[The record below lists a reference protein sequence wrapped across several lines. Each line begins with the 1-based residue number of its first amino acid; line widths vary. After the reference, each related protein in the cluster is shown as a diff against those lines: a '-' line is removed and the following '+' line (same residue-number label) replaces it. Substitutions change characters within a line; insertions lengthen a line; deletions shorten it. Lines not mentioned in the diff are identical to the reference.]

1 MLAVLCIRLFDFQ
14 GGTKGSALCGVF
26 SPSTPP
32 WSDLVLLCA
41 AALRYS
47 SSMFQVPLWMFTKAC
62 VHPLWSSRA
71 LPSSFRCCLP
81 APCLLPLCWC
91 PCVVSRSAPPC
102 AALSP
107 GSCRPPYF
115 FSLSFG
121 LSLSPCLFSCF
132 ASCGDGVILGSVL
145 NLFLP
150 FWVPLTYR
158 GSRRP
163 PSVSAAPSVFLFFL
177 SGLLCVSFFFVRCGA
192 PFLVLSW
199 GFNWGRRTRL

>member
-1 MLAVLCIRLFDFQ
+1 MWGVLTLY
-14 GGTKGSALCGVF
+14 T
-26 SPSTPP
+26 T
-32 WSDLVLLCA
+32 WSELVLLCA

-62 VHPLWSSRA
+62 MHPLWSSRA

-81 APCLLPLCWC
+81 TPCLLPLCWC
-91 PCVVSRSAPPC
+91 PCVVSRSAPPLC
-102 AALSP
+102 CPVAWFL
-107 GSCRPPYF
+107 PPP
-115 FSLSFG
+115 L
-121 LSLSPCLFSCF
+121 LSLPVLWPLLVPLSFSCF

-145 NLFLP
+145 NLFLR